1 MKRKARFKVAEKFD
15 LFIELQ
21 SATCCQKRKL
31 AFKTQPIWF
40 KLRIFVANNFV
51 EFLMSIEVKGVSKF
65 YGDQAAV
72 NDITFSIKK
81 GEIVGF
87 LGPNGAGKSTT
98 MKMITGFIPPSDG
111 EILVCGKTVSLDSIE
126 TRKHIG
132 YLPENN
138 PLYLDMYVKEY
149 LEFVAKIYKLPNPR
163 ERVKEMI
170 SLVGLEVEQNKKIE
184 MLSKGYRQRVGLAQA
199 IIHNPDV
206 LILDEPTSGLDPNQL
221 VEIRDLIKK
230 IGKEKTVMLS
240 THILQEVEAICDR
253 VIIIRQGKLV
263 ADNLAGNLQADN
275 LIQVVFVEFDKN
287 VSKKTLA
294 NIRSVSKV
302 EAVNETS
309 FLLESASSDD
319 LRKLVAQFAQE
330 NGLLTLTL
338 RTEEKSLEDIF
349 KTLTK

>member
-1 MKRKARFKVAEKFD
+1 
-15 LFIELQ
+15 
-21 SATCCQKRKL
+21 
-31 AFKTQPIWF
+31 
-40 KLRIFVANNFV
+40 
-51 EFLMSIEVKGVSKF
+51 MSIEVKNVSKF
-65 YGDQAAV
+65 YKTQAAV
-72 NDITFSIKK
+72 NEINFSINK

-98 MKMITGFIPPSDG
+98 MKMITGFIPPSEG
-111 EILVCGKTVSLDSIE
+111 EIYVCGKLVSLDSIE

-263 ADNLAGNLQADN
+263 ADNLAGNLQVEN
-275 LIQVVFVEFDKN
+275 QTQVVFVEFDKH
-287 VSKKTLA
+287 VSKSKLSK
-294 NIRSVSKV
+294 IESVLKV
-302 EAVNETS
+302 EAVNNTTY
-309 FLLESASSDD
+309 LIESNSSDD
-319 LRKLVAQFAQE
+319 LRKLIAKFAQD
-330 NGLLTLTL
+330 NGLLALTL

>member
-1 MKRKARFKVAEKFD
+1 MA
-15 LFIELQ
+15 FI
-21 SATCCQKRKL
+21 
-31 AFKTQPIWF
+31 
-40 KLRIFVANNFV
+40 IFVNQYQEN
-51 EFLMSIEVKGVSKF
+51 MSIEVTNLSKF
-65 YGDQAAV
+65 YGEQAAV

-98 MKMITGFIPPSDG
+98 MKMITGFIPSSEG
-111 EILVCGKTVSLDSIE
+111 KIKVCGKEVSVDAIE

-149 LEFVAKIYKLPNPR
+149 LEFVGKIYKLKNVR

-170 SLVGLEVEQNKKIE
+170 QLVGLEVEQNKKIG

-221 VEIRDLIKK
+221 VEIRDLIRR

-263 ADNLAGNLQADN
+263 ADNLASNLQVATDT
-275 LIQVVFVEFDKN
+275 QVVYAEFDGAISKQVLSKIPG
-287 VSKKTLA
+287 VSKL
-294 NIRSVSKV
+294 
-302 EAVNETS
+302 EQVNSSTY
-309 FLLESASSDD
+309 LIESESIDD
-319 LRKLVAQFAQE
+319 LRKTVAQFAQQ
-330 NGLLTLTL
+330 NNLLVLTL
-338 RTEEKSLEDIF
+338 RTEEKSLEEVF